1 MNRSGLHNGPPLMLN
16 GSLRRH
22 YVDCRQ
28 ALRSVHLAGL
38 IENRL
43 LQTGRIWS
51 FIRLAFRLAL
61 TRKGRTAADANS
73 IDTERTI
80 FVNNRADRP
89 GLFPQF
95 NLLGW
100 RAARRR
106 ATAGLQ
112 TPSGSL
118 WNRANMMTMS
128 TRAPRSY
135 NGSALRGLTSSCTR
149 HAARDKLFCRA
160 AATCTEKTARAYR
173 TLLSPLSYP
182 EGGLA
187 RHLYFPRTAVKNR

>member
-1 MNRSGLHNGPPLMLN
+1 MLN

-89 GLFPQF
+89 GLSPSSIFLGGA
-95 NLLGW
+95 LLADVQQLGS
-100 RAARRR
+100 RRR
-106 ATAGLQ
+106 QVRCGI
-112 TPSGSL
+112 
-118 WNRANMMTMS
+118 
-128 TRAPRSY
+128 
-135 NGSALRGLTSSCTR
+135 
-149 HAARDKLFCRA
+149 ARI
-160 AATCTEKTARAYR
+160 
-173 TLLSPLSYP
+173 
-182 EGGLA
+182 
-187 RHLYFPRTAVKNR
+187 